1 MVYTGGYFDGGIS
14 VIDAIKDT
22 DAALSLLLGG
32 IAAVVFTLAIFLPR
46 GVVAVSQLPEA
57 AVKGFKSMLP
67 AITILIFAW
76 TIGGVV
82 SELQT
87 GQYLAHTLGTTL
99 PPFMYPALIFALAAL
114 IAFSTGTSWGTFA
127 IMIPIA
133 VDFALLFSVEYVL
146 LMIGAVLAGA
156 VFGDHC
162 SPISDTTIL
171 SSTGAACNHIDH
183 VTTQL
188 PYSLLAAGIS
198 FVGYIIAGWFI
209 SGLGMNAAGAGILA
223 LLVSIIALI
232 TAVRILHGRSEQET
246 TFQART

>member
-1 MVYTGGYFDGGIS
+1 
-14 VIDAIKDT
+14 
-22 DAALSLLLGG
+22 
-32 IAAVVFTLAIFLPR
+32 
-46 GVVAVSQLPEA
+46 
-57 AVKGFKSMLP
+57 
-67 AITILIFAW
+67 
-76 TIGGVV
+76 
-82 SELQT
+82 
-87 GQYLAHTLGTTL
+87 
-99 PPFMYPALIFALAAL
+99 
-114 IAFSTGTSWGTFA
+114 
-127 IMIPIA
+127 MIPIA